1 MMTIHFLIS
10 GIEKIK
16 AVQNNNN
23 NNNNNNNKII
33 IIREP
38 DLNIPIFLCRN
49 SDN

>member
-23 NNNNNNNKII
+23 NNNDNKII